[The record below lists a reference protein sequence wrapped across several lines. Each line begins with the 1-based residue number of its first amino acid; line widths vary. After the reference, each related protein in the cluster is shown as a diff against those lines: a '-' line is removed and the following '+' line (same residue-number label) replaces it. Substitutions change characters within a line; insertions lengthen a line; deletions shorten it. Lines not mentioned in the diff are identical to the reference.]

1 MENIDLIF
9 IGLTLLLGIFGV
21 IRKELPNLLALIK
34 RSSVFSR
41 IRAALSRKASFAFL
55 PIMFSSLGI
64 STLTSGIIKLML
76 SFIKIIIDG
85 IGSMFGDIFSGFGN
99 SVVIMLQSFG
109 FSTASYGVLGPVV
122 FVVGVALAILVG
134 YAFLVPTRAEEDVV
148 QDEDDL

>member
-1 MENIDLIF
+1 MESIDLIF
-9 IGLTLLLGIFGV
+9 IALPLVFGIFGV
-21 IRKELPNLLALIK
+21 IRKELPNLLAVIK
-34 RSSVFSR
+34 RLGVFSR
-41 IRAALSRKASFAFL
+41 ISSALSRKAAFAFL
-55 PIMFSSLGI
+55 PLMFTSLGI

-76 SFIKIIIDG
+76 SFIQIIING

-122 FVVGVALAILVG
+122 FVVGVGLAILVG
-134 YAFLVPTRAEEDVV
+134 YAFLVPTRVEEDVV